1 MPTFGDYETIGEPI
15 VSREEHG
22 HVSTIWQ
29 ARKIGANDGRLYV
42 VKHYVPRRGD
52 AREAGDALG
61 IDRGLEFL
69 GGGKH
74 LKQDYNGV
82 GHCLAPIYD
91 FGSTYD
97 GVWYATDFY

>member
-1 MPTFGDYETIGEPI
+1 MREKRKTALHEASEPLIEFFSHNMPTFGDYETIGEPI

-52 AREAGDALG
+52 AKEAGDALD

-69 GGGKH
+69 GGVKH
-74 LKQDYNGV
+74 LKQAY
-82 GHCLAPIYD
+82 
-91 FGSTYD
+91 
-97 GVWYATDFY
+97 